1 MQSAQK
7 TNEKRKSRLSVIG
20 RALRPGFVRRDCSPS
35 IAALTESVALV
46 AGLLKRVAKMAT
58 EPAAATDVAEALTT
72 TLTLL
77 EDLSL

>member
-58 EPAAATDVAEALTT
+58 EPAATDVAEALTT